1 MKLTIVKTYHV
12 NISTEVEVPDEDY
25 EAGLDYEELVEKS
38 EDELE
43 LPENISEA
51 DVSEDTSVSVL
62 DEEGDEVFFDN

>member
-62 DEEGDEVFFDN
+62 DEDGDEVFFDN

>member
-43 LPENISEA
+43 LPENLSEA
-51 DVSEDTSVSVL
+51 DVSDDTSVSVL

>member
-12 NISTEVEVPDEDY
+12 NMSTEVEVPDEDY
-25 EAGLDYEELVEKS
+25 KAGLDYEELVEKS

-43 LPENISEA
+43 LPENLSEA
-51 DVSEDTSVSVL
+51 DVSDDTSVSVL

>member
-43 LPENISEA
+43 LPENLSEA

>member
-62 DEEGDEVFFDN
+62 NEEGEELFFDN

>member
-62 DEEGDEVFFDN
+62 NEEGDEVFFDN

>member
-51 DVSEDTSVSVL
+51 SVSEDTSVSVL